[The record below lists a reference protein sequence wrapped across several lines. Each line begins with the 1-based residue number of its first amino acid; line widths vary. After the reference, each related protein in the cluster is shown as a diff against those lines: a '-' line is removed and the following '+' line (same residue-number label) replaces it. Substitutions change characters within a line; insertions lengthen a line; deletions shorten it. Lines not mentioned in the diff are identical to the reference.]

1 MNTITE
7 EGCILTGSTEQ
18 AFIARFEGRLTQRS
32 MWNMGHVVERYHEL
46 GAPMDVIVDV
56 QYCTY
61 MDSTMLGLLARW
73 ALDCAN
79 RHHVQPF
86 MIGLADGELATVFRR
101 MSLNRLF
108 QQPSLPMP
116 TYTPQPVTSGDP
128 QPTERADQMLRAHE
142 TLAELSPEN
151 TRTFA
156 QVIALLRGQEAPPQT
171 RTVNHEQ

>member
-1 MNTITE
+1 MNTIPE

-46 GAPMDVIVDV
+46 GDPMDVIIDV
-56 QYCTY
+56 QYCAY
-61 MDSTMLGLLARW
+61 MDSTILLARW
-73 ALDCAN
+73 ALLCAD

-86 MIGLADGELATVFRR
+86 MIGLEGGELATVFRR

-108 QQPSLPMP
+108 QQWTPPMP
-116 TYTPQPVTSGDP
+116 TYAPQRATSNEPQPAD
-128 QPTERADQMLRAHE
+128 RADQMLRAHE

-151 TRTFA
+151 TREFA
-156 QVIALLRGQEAPPQT
+156 QVSALLRGQETPHQT
-171 RTVNHEQ
+171 QTVNHEQ